1 MSIRLPAF
9 FSIIVLALCP
19 FTYADNPTSD
29 SGHRVEQSALV
40 ASEKNSYNVTLPMEC
55 TPLDIPVVTFDQTVK
70 SRVTVTGNE
79 IKFNPALNEGVG
91 ITATYTCP

>member
-1 MSIRLPAF
+1 
-9 FSIIVLALCP
+9 
-19 FTYADNPTSD
+19 
-29 SGHRVEQSALV
+29 
-40 ASEKNSYNVTLPMEC
+40 MEC